1 LGGGQILQ
9 LEKKIL
15 FTNPEK
21 RMEKNDS
28 FKGIFG
34 HFWKKIKWRQL
45 DLGYYLL
52 PRLLVNS
59 RTFENRLH
67 CPFEGWAADWWILP
81 GALNPGLP

>member
-1 LGGGQILQ
+1 MIILKVF
-9 LEKKIL
+9 LVISGNVFLAK
-15 FTNPEK
+15 
-21 RMEKNDS
+21 
-28 FKGIFG
+28 
-34 HFWKKIKWRQL
+34 L

-81 GALNPGLP
+81 GALTPACRNGFT